1 MKKRFDVIT
10 DVEKF
15 NPYHDHLGRFT
26 TANGASSFT
35 FRTKDPKKQHMADM
49 AVARAK
55 EKAGQYEG
63 HKHVPTGAQKETL
76 DRIARLTRNNK
87 FEHLKVVDKD
97 GNVLMTKSGDEESVR
112 FSAVEAR
119 EHFKGN
125 VTIHN
130 HPAGGTF
137 SDADLKMLGYGVTEI
152 RVAAPEGDYIMRN
165 VDLKYKNGGARW
177 RGLVEKLEAAEVKL
191 KNPIQFEKD
200 AYEKF
205 AGTRKHLE
213 AISDKWMKMKE
224 SGASQDEL
232 DKVYQ
237 EYNVADKAWRKEY
250 KPKIKKEVRAM
261 WVKQYH
267 DFYVEN
273 AAKYNI
279 EYIFIPKVEKSAFFD
294 LEDDVAKAD
303 SHGDIALDADFNRM
317 IEELTEEIINGI
329 AGGSK
334 LLMAKRYDTIV
345 EIEKFNPYHDHLGRF
360 TTAPGGGGGSSYGV
374 GIAPK
379 PLTMADFNKPRT
391 YETFDQKKERL
402 RGKTPS
408 ETIRNVEKDHV
419 KKDYEILT
427 VVDKQ
432 GGIIFFAEGSATH
445 VSLTYREK
453 AQLKNAYATHNH
465 PSETHFS
472 TADIRTTVE
481 TNGLGIRAT
490 TPSGKVYSLERKSMP
505 DNRHEFSVEYDKQ
518 IQPVI
523 DAAKSKMDSMGHSDK
538 VKAGTM
544 TQKEANV
551 LFQSYINDGFS
562 AWLTENA
569 SKYGFEYTE
578 ERVDVQKAARYD
590 VIIEG
595 V

>member
-1 MKKRFDVIT
+1 V
-10 DVEKF
+10 KF
-15 NPYHDHLGRFT
+15 
-26 TANGASSFT
+26 
-35 FRTKDPKKQHMADM
+35 
-49 AVARAK
+49 
-55 EKAGQYEG
+55 
-63 HKHVPTGAQKETL
+63 
-76 DRIARLTRNNK
+76 
-87 FEHLKVVDKD
+87 
-97 GNVLMTKSGDEESVR
+97 
-112 FSAVEAR
+112 
-119 EHFKGN
+119 
-125 VTIHN
+125 
-130 HPAGGTF
+130 
-137 SDADLKMLGYGVTEI
+137 
-152 RVAAPEGDYIMRN
+152 
-165 VDLKYKNGGARW
+165 
-177 RGLVEKLEAAEVKL
+177 

-261 WVKQYH
+261 WVKQHH

-303 SHGDIALDADFNRM
+303 TDGDIALDADFNRM
-317 IEELTEEIINGI
+317 INEITEKIINDI
-329 AGGSK
+329 TGGGK
-334 LLMAKRYDTIV
+334 LPMAKRYDTLV
-345 EIEKFNPYHDHLGRF
+345 EVEKFNPYHDHLGRF

-379 PLTMADFNKPRT
+379 PLTLADFKKPRT

-408 ETIRNVEKDHV
+408 ETIRNVEKENV
-419 KKDYEILT
+419 KKEYEVLT
-427 VVDKQ
+427 VIDKE

-505 DNRHEFSVEYDKQ
+505 DNRHEFSKEYDKQ

-523 DAAKSKMDSMGHSDK
+523 DAAKSKMDSMGHSDR

-578 ERVDVQKAARYD
+578 ERVDVQKSARYD
-590 VIIEG
+590 VITCVEKYNHNHDELGRFTFSPGGGRVEQSKLASSLLNFDKYDDYEYYGVRATSEDEEYETGDTPRNSYDWDYDNDVSSYETESPIEFDG
-595 V
+595 SCAINTRIDTYNDDVDTIQSKLDECIERSKREYYGNTIVIIGSQSCTYGQDRDEIIMEDGEVLAVYDKQSGKWKVK